1 MGGIKGLL
9 IEVVDLLL
17 GEVRQ
22 EQIHHVDV
30 GDLRLILDL
39 CRAVRLL
46 SLRVNEKLDSF
57 GDLALPLHVTGK

>member
-30 GDLRLILDL
+30 GDLRSILDL

-57 GDLALPLHVTGK
+57 GDLALPLHVAGK